1 MLGTFAAMWGYAG
14 ICLIFASA
22 IYRLGPMALQLT
34 TQTLHWYHWLA
45 LLFSVVFMG
54 FAEGY
59 KGFQKGFSPRVAAR
73 MRYLSN
79 DVTPVRVL
87 LAPLFCMGFFH
98 SERRRKIVTFT
109 LTIGILIIIQ
119 VVHHVPQ
126 PWRGIIDAGV
136 VLGLLWGIVSLTL
149 FTLKAFFGE
158 HDHSPEVPTKAG

>member
-1 MLGTFAAMWGYAG
+1 
-14 ICLIFASA
+14 
-22 IYRLGPMALQLT
+22 
-34 TQTLHWYHWLA
+34 
-45 LLFSVVFMG
+45 
-54 FAEGY
+54 
-59 KGFQKGFSPRVAAR
+59 
-73 MRYLSN
+73 
-79 DVTPVRVL
+79 
-87 LAPLFCMGFFH
+87 MGFFH

-158 HDHSPEVPTKAG
+158 HDHSPEVPVNE